1 MGQDK
6 LWCDVG
12 GQPLVALTLQALS
25 MAPLFDMVVIAAP
38 RERWEELGDL
48 GRERGIADV
57 RLVDGG
63 ERRQD
68 SVRNALE
75 AATGTEWVCVHDA
88 ARPLVTAELAQRVL
102 DGARETGAATAAI
115 PCVDTIK
122 LVQEGRVLRTL
133 DRSQLIATQTPQAFR
148 TDLLQ
153 RAHAAALADGV
164 SGDDD
169 AFLVERL
176 GVSVAVI
183 DGDPRNIKVTYAHD
197 LELLRMLRGVPA

>member
-12 GQPLVALTLQALS
+12 GRPLVALTLAALTS
-25 MAPLFDMVVIAAP
+25 GELFDMVVIAAP
-38 RERWEELGDL
+38 RERWVELGAL
-48 GRERGIADV
+48 ARAGGIGDV

-68 SVRNALE
+68 SVRSALE
-75 AATGTEWVCVHDA
+75 ACAGAAWVCVHDA

-102 DGARETGAATAAI
+102 EAAQETGAATAAV

-133 DRSQLIATQTPQAFR
+133 DRSQLIATQTPQAFAA
-148 TDLLQ
+148 DVLQ
-153 RAHAAALADGV
+153 RAHAAAVAECV
-164 SGDDD
+164 AGDDD

-176 GVSVAVI
+176 GVPVAVVE
-183 DGDPRNIKVTYAHD
+183 GDPGNIKVTYEQD
-197 LELLRMLRGVPA
+197 LALLRVLRGAPA